1 MKFFGKKS
9 TKKPHPDDHDDY
21 VLDTDYFH
29 SESSSPTKSPSKS
42 ASSSPTKRSAR
53 PASPATPTSPSGEAK
68 HRSSSSRHFPRASS
82 DLGKSSSRKKKVD
95 TDTHPLNLPPDEIRR
110 LSRLSAMSARESVDR
125 MDIDPPSSAATPS
138 SPPRQ
143 ESPPAADKTGEE
155 TPPAT
160 NGSSSPK
167 KEDAPAPPPHTS
179 DPNSPP
185 PTPADEAEV
194 FKNLGNKFF
203 KERNYRRA
211 IEEYSKA
218 VELQPDSA
226 TYLGNRA
233 AAYMADGKF
242 ESALDDC
249 KRAVDLDSNNPKI
262 LLRLA
267 RIYTNLG
274 QPDEAMVTFQR
285 IRPPPSAKDMAQAK
299 EMLQY
304 IESAQQGLEEGRGPS
319 LVLHALDMAERLL
332 GSGARKPRK
341 WQLMRG
347 EAYLK
352 MGGVNSLGEAQNVAT
367 NLLRNNSQDPEA
379 LVLRA
384 RGLYG
389 QGDND
394 KAIRVLQVAISCDP
408 DFRDA
413 IKWLKIIRNLHKT
426 KEEGNAAYKAR
437 QWQAAIDK
445 YTVALDVDPANKSTN
460 AKILQ
465 NRALCYQ
472 QLKKYDEAIADCDKA
487 LSLDPSY
494 TKARKTKAN
503 ALGGAEK
510 WEDAVREW
518 KALAEADPSDASIQK
533 EARKAEIELKKSQRK
548 DHYKILGVPKDADD
562 NQIKKAYR
570 KLAIQYHPD
579 KNPGNEE
586 AEAKFKDISEAY
598 ETLSDPQKRAR
609 YDAGDDLDMSDM
621 FGGGGGGG
629 GMGIDPDILFSMMG
643 QQGGFGGGGGGFG
656 GGGFPGGGGGGFHF
670 ANGSGGRARGF
681 PGGFQ
686 FS

>member
-1 MKFFGKKS
+1 
-9 TKKPHPDDHDDY
+9 
-21 VLDTDYFH
+21 
-29 SESSSPTKSPSKS
+29 
-42 ASSSPTKRSAR
+42 
-53 PASPATPTSPSGEAK
+53 
-68 HRSSSSRHFPRASS
+68 
-82 DLGKSSSRKKKVD
+82 
-95 TDTHPLNLPPDEIRR
+95 
-110 LSRLSAMSARESVDR
+110 MSARESVDR

-138 SPPRQ
+138 SPPQRQ
-143 ESPPAADKTGEE
+143 ATPPAAAAAAAAAAQKTGGSQ

-167 KEDAPAPPPHTS
+167 GDDAPAPPPHKT

-185 PTPADEAEV
+185 PTPADEAEI

-203 KERNYRRA
+203 KEKDYRRA

-218 VELQPDSA
+218 VERQPASA

-233 AAYMADGKF
+233 AAYMADGRY
-242 ESALDDC
+242 ESALEDC

-274 QPDEAMVTFQR
+274 QPEEAMVTFQR
-285 IRPPPSAKDMAQAK
+285 IRPPPSIKDMTQAK
-299 EMLQY
+299 EMLKY
-304 IESAQQGLEEGRGPS
+304 IKSAQQGLQEGKGPS
-319 LVLHALDMAERLL
+319 MVLHALDMAERLL
-332 GSGARKPRK
+332 GPGARKPRK

-347 EAYLK
+347 EAFLQ

-389 QGDND
+389 QGEND
-394 KAIRVLQVAISCDP
+394 KAIKVLQMAISCDP

-413 IKWLKIIRNLHKT
+413 IKWLKVVRNLNKM
-426 KEEGNAAYKAR
+426 KEEGNAEYKAR
-437 QWQAAIDK
+437 RWQTAIEKYSAA
-445 YTVALDVDPANKSTN
+445 LEVDPANKTTN
-460 AKILQ
+460 SKILQ
-465 NRALCYQ
+465 NRALCFN

-503 ALGGAEK
+503 ALGLAEK

-518 KALAEADPSDASIQK
+518 KALAEADPTDPSIQK
-533 EARKAEIELKKSQRK
+533 EVRRAEIELKKSQRK
-548 DHYKILGVPKDADD
+548 DLYKILGVPKDADES
-562 NQIKKAYR
+562 QIKKAYR

-579 KNPGNEE
+579 KNPGNQE
-586 AEAKFKDISEAY
+586 AENKFKDISEAY
-598 ETLSDPQKRAR
+598 ETLSDSQKRAR

-621 FGGGGGGG
+621 FGGGGGAG
-629 GMGIDPDILFSMMG
+629 GMGIDPEILFSMMG
-643 QQGGFGGGGGGFG
+643 QQGGFGGGGFGGG
-656 GGGFPGGGGGGFHF
+656 GGGFPGGGFGFGGGG
-670 ANGSGGRARGF
+670 GSQGDDDEDDDDDDEEDESLSTTDYPEDGNHEGQGTGYDKASWWRVDAEASADARDKRLEQLRRIGMGVLCAIVLLTPQTLALLVVLAGAVYMCILITRF
-681 PGGFQ
+681 FTRRRRLGQ
-686 FS
+686 TTI